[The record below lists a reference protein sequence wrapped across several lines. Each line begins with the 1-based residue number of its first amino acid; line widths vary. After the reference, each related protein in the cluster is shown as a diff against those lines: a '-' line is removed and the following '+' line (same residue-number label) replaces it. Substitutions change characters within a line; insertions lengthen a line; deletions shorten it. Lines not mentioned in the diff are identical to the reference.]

1 MNGNIKLGQKAPDF
15 TADSTFGKI
24 NLSDYSGKWL
34 VFFSHPGDFTPVC
47 TTEMIAF
54 ARAYPFFQKLNTNLL
69 GLSIDSNAS
78 HLAWVNE
85 IYNLTGVSLPFPIIA
100 DRNGSIARLYGMI
113 SNEMFG
119 GDIIRVSVNGYLKN
133 NTDGENTVFKEKGI
147 RTKDKLSFVFDDV
160 KYSIKINDNDI
171 MLVRDGND
179 FINSFSFSEKSGK
192 SNYYLKEHGFSIDM
206 DVNVDVLVIDD
217 NKIFIK
223 YVIAQTGCEYE
234 LMIEMEGVL

>member
-1 MNGNIKLGQKAPDF
+1 
-15 TADSTFGKI
+15 
-24 NLSDYSGKWL
+24 
-34 VFFSHPGDFTPVC
+34 
-47 TTEMIAF
+47 
-54 ARAYPFFQKLNTNLL
+54 
-69 GLSIDSNAS
+69 
-78 HLAWVNE
+78 
-85 IYNLTGVSLPFPIIA
+85 
-100 DRNGSIARLYGMI
+100 MI

-119 GDIIRVSVNGYLKN
+119 GDIIRVFVNGYLKN
-133 NTDGENTVFKEKGI
+133 NTDGENTIFKEKGI
-147 RTKDKLSFVFDDV
+147 RTKDRLSFVFDDV

-192 SNYYLKEHGFSIDM
+192 SNYYLKEHGYSIDM

>member
-1 MNGNIKLGQKAPDF
+1 
-15 TADSTFGKI
+15 
-24 NLSDYSGKWL
+24 
-34 VFFSHPGDFTPVC
+34 
-47 TTEMIAF
+47 
-54 ARAYPFFQKLNTNLL
+54 
-69 GLSIDSNAS
+69 
-78 HLAWVNE
+78 
-85 IYNLTGVSLPFPIIA
+85 
-100 DRNGSIARLYGMI
+100 MI

-192 SNYYLKEHGFSIDM
+192 SNYYLKEHGYSIDM

-223 YVIAQTGCEYE
+223 YVIVQTGCEYE
-234 LMIEMEGVL
+234 LMIEMEGVLWV

>member
-1 MNGNIKLGQKAPDF
+1 
-15 TADSTFGKI
+15 
-24 NLSDYSGKWL
+24 
-34 VFFSHPGDFTPVC
+34 
-47 TTEMIAF
+47 
-54 ARAYPFFQKLNTNLL
+54 
-69 GLSIDSNAS
+69 
-78 HLAWVNE
+78 
-85 IYNLTGVSLPFPIIA
+85 
-100 DRNGSIARLYGMI
+100 MI

-192 SNYYLKEHGFSIDM
+192 SNYYLKEHGYSIDM
-206 DVNVDVLVIDD
+206 DVNVDVLIIDD

-223 YVIAQTGCEYE
+223 YIIAQTGCEYE

>member
-1 MNGNIKLGQKAPDF
+1 
-15 TADSTFGKI
+15 
-24 NLSDYSGKWL
+24 
-34 VFFSHPGDFTPVC
+34 
-47 TTEMIAF
+47 
-54 ARAYPFFQKLNTNLL
+54 
-69 GLSIDSNAS
+69 
-78 HLAWVNE
+78 
-85 IYNLTGVSLPFPIIA
+85 
-100 DRNGSIARLYGMI
+100 MI

-119 GDIIRVSVNGYLKN
+119 GDIIRVFVNGYLKN
-133 NTDGENTVFKEKGI
+133 NTDGENTIFKEKGI

-192 SNYYLKEHGFSIDM
+192 SNYYLKEHGSSIDM

>member
-1 MNGNIKLGQKAPDF
+1 
-15 TADSTFGKI
+15 
-24 NLSDYSGKWL
+24 
-34 VFFSHPGDFTPVC
+34 
-47 TTEMIAF
+47 
-54 ARAYPFFQKLNTNLL
+54 
-69 GLSIDSNAS
+69 
-78 HLAWVNE
+78 
-85 IYNLTGVSLPFPIIA
+85 
-100 DRNGSIARLYGMI
+100 MI

-119 GDIIRVSVNGYLKN
+119 GDIIRVFVNGYLKN
-133 NTDGENTVFKEKGI
+133 NTDGENTIFKEKGI

-179 FINSFSFSEKSGK
+179 FINSISFSEKSGK
-192 SNYYLKEHGFSIDM
+192 SNYYLKEHGYSIDM

>member
-1 MNGNIKLGQKAPDF
+1 
-15 TADSTFGKI
+15 
-24 NLSDYSGKWL
+24 
-34 VFFSHPGDFTPVC
+34 
-47 TTEMIAF
+47 
-54 ARAYPFFQKLNTNLL
+54 
-69 GLSIDSNAS
+69 
-78 HLAWVNE
+78 
-85 IYNLTGVSLPFPIIA
+85 
-100 DRNGSIARLYGMI
+100 MI
-113 SNEMFG
+113 SNEVFG

-192 SNYYLKEHGFSIDM
+192 SNYYLKEHGYSIDM

>member
-1 MNGNIKLGQKAPDF
+1 
-15 TADSTFGKI
+15 
-24 NLSDYSGKWL
+24 
-34 VFFSHPGDFTPVC
+34 
-47 TTEMIAF
+47 
-54 ARAYPFFQKLNTNLL
+54 
-69 GLSIDSNAS
+69 
-78 HLAWVNE
+78 
-85 IYNLTGVSLPFPIIA
+85 
-100 DRNGSIARLYGMI
+100 MI

-192 SNYYLKEHGFSIDM
+192 SNYYLKEHGYSIDM

>member
-1 MNGNIKLGQKAPDF
+1 
-15 TADSTFGKI
+15 
-24 NLSDYSGKWL
+24 
-34 VFFSHPGDFTPVC
+34 
-47 TTEMIAF
+47 
-54 ARAYPFFQKLNTNLL
+54 
-69 GLSIDSNAS
+69 
-78 HLAWVNE
+78 
-85 IYNLTGVSLPFPIIA
+85 
-100 DRNGSIARLYGMI
+100 MI

-119 GDIIRVSVNGYLKN
+119 GDIIRVFVNGYLKN
-133 NTDGENTVFKEKGI
+133 NTDGENTIFKEKGI

-192 SNYYLKEHGFSIDM
+192 SNYYLKEHCYSIDM

-234 LMIEMEGVL
+234 LMIEMEGVLWV

>member
-1 MNGNIKLGQKAPDF
+1 
-15 TADSTFGKI
+15 
-24 NLSDYSGKWL
+24 
-34 VFFSHPGDFTPVC
+34 
-47 TTEMIAF
+47 
-54 ARAYPFFQKLNTNLL
+54 
-69 GLSIDSNAS
+69 
-78 HLAWVNE
+78 
-85 IYNLTGVSLPFPIIA
+85 
-100 DRNGSIARLYGMI
+100 MI

-119 GDIIRVSVNGYLKN
+119 GDIIRVFVNGYLKN
-133 NTDGENTVFKEKGI
+133 NTDGENTIFKEKGI

-179 FINSFSFSEKSGK
+179 FINSFSFSEKSSK
-192 SNYYLKEHGFSIDM
+192 SNYYLKEHGYSIDM

>member
-1 MNGNIKLGQKAPDF
+1 
-15 TADSTFGKI
+15 
-24 NLSDYSGKWL
+24 
-34 VFFSHPGDFTPVC
+34 
-47 TTEMIAF
+47 
-54 ARAYPFFQKLNTNLL
+54 
-69 GLSIDSNAS
+69 
-78 HLAWVNE
+78 
-85 IYNLTGVSLPFPIIA
+85 
-100 DRNGSIARLYGMI
+100 
-113 SNEMFG
+113 MFG

-192 SNYYLKEHGFSIDM
+192 SNYYLKEHGYSIDM

-223 YVIAQTGCEYE
+223 YVISQTGCEYE

>member
-1 MNGNIKLGQKAPDF
+1 
-15 TADSTFGKI
+15 
-24 NLSDYSGKWL
+24 
-34 VFFSHPGDFTPVC
+34 
-47 TTEMIAF
+47 
-54 ARAYPFFQKLNTNLL
+54 
-69 GLSIDSNAS
+69 
-78 HLAWVNE
+78 
-85 IYNLTGVSLPFPIIA
+85 
-100 DRNGSIARLYGMI
+100 
-113 SNEMFG
+113 MFG
-119 GDIIRVSVNGYLKN
+119 GDIIRVFVNGYLQK
-133 NTDGENTVFKEKGI
+133 NTDGENTIFKEKGI

-192 SNYYLKEHGFSIDM
+192 SNYYLKEHGYSIDM

>member
-1 MNGNIKLGQKAPDF
+1 
-15 TADSTFGKI
+15 
-24 NLSDYSGKWL
+24 
-34 VFFSHPGDFTPVC
+34 
-47 TTEMIAF
+47 
-54 ARAYPFFQKLNTNLL
+54 
-69 GLSIDSNAS
+69 
-78 HLAWVNE
+78 
-85 IYNLTGVSLPFPIIA
+85 
-100 DRNGSIARLYGMI
+100 MI

-192 SNYYLKEHGFSIDM
+192 SNYYLKEHGYSIDM

-234 LMIEMEGVL
+234 LMIEMEGVLWV

>member
-1 MNGNIKLGQKAPDF
+1 
-15 TADSTFGKI
+15 
-24 NLSDYSGKWL
+24 
-34 VFFSHPGDFTPVC
+34 
-47 TTEMIAF
+47 
-54 ARAYPFFQKLNTNLL
+54 
-69 GLSIDSNAS
+69 
-78 HLAWVNE
+78 
-85 IYNLTGVSLPFPIIA
+85 
-100 DRNGSIARLYGMI
+100 
-113 SNEMFG
+113 MFG

-192 SNYYLKEHGFSIDM
+192 SNYYLKEHGYSIDM

-223 YVIAQTGCEYE
+223 YVIVQTGCEYE